1 MAGQITLVD
10 GGTVTT
16 PRGFLAGATYAGLKT
31 YAEDKL
37 DLGLIISEAPCSAAG
52 VYTQSSIKSPSVT
65 VTQEHV
71 KGGSVRALVVN
82 AGIANCSV
90 GHQGYLDAKEMT
102 ALASKKLGVRSD
114 EVAVCST
121 GIIGVELPMSL
132 IKTGLENIQIT
143 GDGGHELARAM
154 MTTDTRPKEVAV
166 SFELDGRQVQM
177 GGVTKGSGMIHPNM
191 ATMLSFV
198 TTDAAVEKQFLDA
211 ALREVAD
218 ASFNMMTVDGDTST
232 NDTLLVLA
240 NGLAENRPV
249 DASSP
254 DAPVFKEALMEV
266 CVHLAKEMA
275 RDGEGATRLI
285 TVEVLGAT
293 DVADARKAARTIAS
307 SNLVKSAVYGSDP
320 NWGRVMMALGRS
332 GADVEET
339 KVDLFV
345 NDVCIMEEGKPVP
358 FHRDVVV
365 ALMRGPEVTFRLNL
379 NLGNGEATAWGCDL
393 TEEYVI
399 INSAYTT

>member
-211 ALREVAD
+211 TLREVAD

-249 DASSP
+249 NASSP